1 MISKITDLTEYLP
14 FMKSFTG
21 DPDFS
26 DPHITMMTEAGE
38 SLSKLLKDE
47 YHQGFLVTDGA
58 EQRGVFVLLIEPD
71 EKYAEMIA
79 ALTRDAGAIEE
90 MLAYIERTLAGYQC
104 DFVFNPNNYLL
115 RRALT
120 VRNVEFD
127 KEMQRMVFTHT
138 APACGTENVQ
148 LLSPEYAVQY
158 VRMHNTDMYW
168 TAERVMAAPER
179 FRTYIALDGGTV
191 TGYLDVTHCFDENE
205 PYDLLV
211 KSEYR
216 RRGYGRQLLAA
227 ALAGNGQKDMMLF
240 VETDNV
246 PAIRLYESMGFAAKK
261 NTNTLTA
268 FWAVPHDAA

>member
-14 FMKSFTG
+14 FIKSFTG

-58 EQRGVFVLLIEPD
+58 EQRGLFVFLIEPD
-71 EKYAEMIA
+71 EKYAEMLVG
-79 ALTRDAGAIEE
+79 LTRDAGAIEE
-90 MLAYIERTLAGYQC
+90 MLGYAARVLAGWQC
-104 DFVFNPNNYLL
+104 DFVFNPRHYLL
-115 RRALT
+115 KRALE
-120 VRNVEFD
+120 VRKADFD

-179 FRTYIALDGGTV
+179 FRTYIALEGGTV

-246 PAIRLYESMGFAAKK
+246 PAIRLYESMGFAAKE